1 MTSLQTTQAYQVTY
15 DYGKEGA
22 LVDALLGGDVP
33 ERRTPR
39 KANQAQVAALPDDDD
54 DGSFGESDDDEAE
67 QRLQTIQQKVFS
79 PEKAP
84 SPVPEPSPVQEPDVP
99 EELRQKRQQV
109 KNYQVML
116 EALAPVPGVNPETI
130 YAGINGAEVDVRDAK
145 IIQLAKKAR
154 NYTVALASE
163 REKNRK
169 LSLDF
174 ERLKIDATA
183 LAKELKARGPLD
195 PDAARYP
202 FQENQAPAKEA
213 PVTKASQRER
223 RAEKRSA
230 ELRHKLET
238 ERAETD
244 KLRRALVREVG
255 DKLEDALANEGEGWK
270 GRAQQIVMLK
280 NKVRRLEREV
290 SEAGVRKRPPRR
302 DVDAVAQRE
311 LEEARKER
319 EREIQEVFEQKESL
333 QREVFKVKETLQ
345 ASQARVVAQ
354 TQEVQRNKDHIKS
367 LLEKGDGDDE
377 LVDALR
383 REVAAL
389 KDGLRERDAKIKV
402 LEREKSTVR
411 VARGGKTKTTQQSGT
426 QQDVARL
433 ERDNARLQKQV
444 EHQAEQL
451 KKRRRPD
458 KAPVYAGPEPVIKPA
473 TPPRVERPATPPQEL
488 SFAERWAG
496 AGDDA
501 DMRRPGGSPPPQPLL
516 PRDDDAAGVFSPSRT
531 LPARPSG
538 VDRGP
543 QSSLDAPRGRRAA
556 PRNDDGAGI
565 FSPSRLPPQ
574 PDVAQRAEAAA
585 FEELRAERRR
595 EATLRRLVDAE
606 ANAQAQ
612 REEEER
618 LWRADAAR
626 RPATPEG
633 WTPPADAGES
643 DGWSD

>member
-1 MTSLQTTQAYQVTY
+1 M
-15 DYGKEGA
+15 
-22 LVDALLGGDVP
+22 DALLGGDVP

-54 DGSFGESDDDEAE
+54 DDGSFGESDDDEAE
-67 QRLQTIQQKVFS
+67 QQLQQIQQKVFS

-84 SPVPEPSPVQEPDVP
+84 SPVPEPSPSPVQDVP
-99 EELRQKRQQV
+99 DELRQKRQQV

-169 LSLDF
+169 LALDF

-213 PVTKASQRER
+213 PVMKASQRER

-411 VARGGKTKTTQQSGT
+411 VARGGKTTQQSGT

-473 TPPRVERPATPPQEL
+473 TPPRAARPATPPQEL

-633 WTPPADAGES
+633 WTPPADGGES

>member
-39 KANQAQVAALPDDDD
+39 KTNQAQVAALPDDDD
-54 DGSFGESDDDEAE
+54 DGPFGESDDDEAE
-67 QRLQTIQQKVFS
+67 QQLQTIQQKVFS

-84 SPVPEPSPVQEPDVP
+84 SPVPEPSPVQEPDIP
-99 EELRQKRQQV
+99 DELRQKRQQV

-169 LSLDF
+169 LALDF

-389 KDGLRERDAKIKV
+389 KDGLRERDAKIKA

-411 VARGGKTKTTQQSGT
+411 VARGGRTTQQSGT

-543 QSSLDAPRGRRAA
+543 QSSLDAPRGRRSSQ
-556 PRNDDGAGI
+556 RNDDGAGI

-595 EATLRRLVDAE
+595 EAKLKALMDAE

-633 WTPPADAGES
+633 WTPPADGGES

>member
-67 QRLQTIQQKVFS
+67 QQLQTIQQKVFS

-84 SPVPEPSPVQEPDVP
+84 SPVPEPSPSPVQDIPD
-99 EELRQKRQQV
+99 ELRQKRQQV

-169 LSLDF
+169 LALDF

-354 TQEVQRNKDHIKS
+354 TQEVQRNRDHIKS

-389 KDGLRERDAKIKV
+389 KDGLRERDARIKV

-543 QSSLDAPRGRRAA
+543 QSSLDAPRGRRSSQ
-556 PRNDDGAGI
+556 RNDDGAGI

-574 PDVAQRAEAAA
+574 PDVAQQAERAA

-633 WTPPADAGES
+633 WTPPADGGES

>member
-1 MTSLQTTQAYQVTY
+1 MTSLQTTQAYQVSY
-15 DYGKEGA
+15 DYGREGA
-22 LVDALLGGDVP
+22 LVDALLG
-33 ERRTPR
+33 TPR
-39 KANQAQVAALPDDDD
+39 KTNQAQVAALPDDDD

-67 QRLQTIQQKVFS
+67 RQLQTIQQKVFS

-84 SPVPEPSPVQEPDVP
+84 SPVPEPSPVPDVP
-99 EELRQKRQQV
+99 DELRQKRQQV

-163 REKNRK
+163 REKSRK
-169 LSLDF
+169 LALDF

-202 FQENQAPAKEA
+202 FQENQAPVKEA
-213 PVTKASQRER
+213 PVMKASQRER

-244 KLRRALVREVG
+244 KLRRALAREVG
-255 DKLEDALANEGEGWK
+255 DKLDDALANEGEGWK

-389 KDGLRERDAKIKV
+389 KDGLRERDARIKV

-411 VARGGKTKTTQQSGT
+411 VARGGKTTQQSGT
-426 QQDVARL
+426 QQDITRL

-473 TPPRVERPATPPQEL
+473 TPPRAARPATPPQEL

-501 DMRRPGGSPPPQPLL
+501 DRRRPGGSPPPQPLL

-543 QSSLDAPRGRRAA
+543 QSSLDAPRGRR

-595 EATLRRLVDAE
+595 EAKLKALMDAE

-633 WTPPADAGES
+633 WTPPADGGES

>member
-54 DGSFGESDDDEAE
+54 GSFGESDDDEAE
-67 QRLQTIQQKVFS
+67 QQLQTIQQKVFS

-169 LSLDF
+169 LALDF

-213 PVTKASQRER
+213 PVMKASQRER

-389 KDGLRERDAKIKV
+389 KDGLRERDARIKE

-543 QSSLDAPRGRRAA
+543 QSSLDAPRGRR

-595 EATLRRLVDAE
+595 EAKLKALMDAE

-633 WTPPADAGES
+633 WTPPADGGES